1 MNDLQKNDLPNST
14 PDDSAFCDP
23 LARMQAR
30 ISSYIARRRDDLD
43 VPLNPDD
50 PDDPDNP
57 DDPDGLAHK
66 ISQIASH
73 LHQFLRLKRDFSSHS
88 PDRMESTDQYRREG
102 GIDAHWGLFLTD
114 PEDLPYQS
122 LFISQHP
129 TARNSD
135 SEREPPEDSSGG
147 THT

>member
-1 MNDLQKNDLPNST
+1 MNDLQKNDLPGST

-23 LARMQAR
+23 LARVQAR
-30 ISSYIARRRDDLD
+30 LSSYIAHRRDDLD
-43 VPLNPDD
+43 APLD
-50 PDDPDNP
+50 P

-66 ISQIASH
+66 VSQIAFH
-73 LHQFLRLKRDFSSHS
+73 LHQFLGLIRDFSSCS
-88 PDRMESTDQYRREG
+88 PDRIESIDQYRREG
-102 GIDAHWGLFLTD
+102 GIDAHCGHLYKD

-129 TARNSD
+129 TARDSD
-135 SEREPPEDSSGG
+135 SEKEPPEDPSGG

>member
-30 ISSYIARRRDDLD
+30 LSSYIAHRRDDLD
-43 VPLNPDD
+43 APLDQDDPDGPDD
-50 PDDPDNP
+50 PDS
-57 DDPDGLAHK
+57 LAHK
-66 ISQIASH
+66 VSQIASH
-73 LHQFLRLKRDFSSHS
+73 LHQFLGLIRSLSSHS
-88 PDRMESTDQYRREG
+88 PEHIESTDRHRREG
-102 GIDAHWGLFLTD
+102 GFDAHWGHFLTD

-135 SEREPPEDSSGG
+135 SEREPPEDLSGG
-147 THT
+147 THI